1 MQSLL
6 ILMKSVHNRH
16 RKTTGLFFK
25 VSLKDMW
32 NQYCFL
38 WTFMYHLSVEL
49 LIDDSDSI
57 QLVLP
62 RFGAGT
68 EVTTYYQQNFVT
80 YGNIT
85 GIPVMIIVSTKS
97 LCSKLSQLNISS
109 SMIFDNFALLEKN
122 RARSVARIQC
132 FMLPRT

>member
-6 ILMKSVHNRH
+6 IFMKSVHNRH

-25 VSLKDMW
+25 VSLKIMW
-32 NQYCFL
+32 HCNVFS
-38 WTFMYHLSVEL
+38 WIFMYNLSVEL
-49 LIDDSDSI
+49 FIDDSHSI
-57 QLVLP
+57 QLFLP
-62 RFGAGT
+62 RFGTGT
-68 EVTTYYQQNFVT
+68 EVTTCYQQNLMI
-80 YGNIT
+80 YCYIT
-85 GIPVMIIVSTKS
+85 GIPVIIIVSTKS
-97 LCSKLSQLNISS
+97 LCSKLSQLNVSS